1 MIVGYVGS
9 SDRLDI
15 ALARFARLY
24 ADQTEADDAAL
35 VKAAHRGIVPVEHG
49 LCAGQ
54 RRRERCLNEPRL
66 PPVRHIR
73 SRSDRPPGLSFGREP
88 LGVG

>member
-24 ADQTEADDAAL
+24 ADQTEADHAAL

-49 LCAGQ
+49 L
-54 RRRERCLNEPRL
+54 
-66 PPVRHIR
+66 
-73 SRSDRPPGLSFGREP
+73 
-88 LGVG
+88 